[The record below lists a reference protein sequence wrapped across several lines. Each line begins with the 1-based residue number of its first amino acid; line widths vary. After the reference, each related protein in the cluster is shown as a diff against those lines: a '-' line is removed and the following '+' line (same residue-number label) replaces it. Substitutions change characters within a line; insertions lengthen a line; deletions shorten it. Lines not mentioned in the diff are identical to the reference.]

1 MIDLSSDTATK
12 PTQAMRQAMAT
23 AAVGDEQ
30 KREDPTVN
38 RLLDLVAERLGKEA
52 ALFLPS
58 GTMCNAIAVKVHT
71 QPGEAILVDRYSH
84 ILRSESGGPAFLS
97 GVVVDQL
104 PSVDVASR
112 RHRGRFTPEDVVKAI
127 PPDSIYV
134 AAPRLL
140 CVEQT
145 HNFGGGAVWSL
156 TQLQAVCDVAHQQ
169 GLTVHMDGARLFNAV
184 VATGVS
190 AREYAQLCDSVWV
203 DFTKGLGAP
212 LGAVLAGSRSF
223 IESSRRYK
231 HIFGGALRQAGIV
244 AAGCLYALDHHI
256 ERLADDHANAQL
268 LAEGLQSI
276 PGIEVEFPIET
287 NMVFFNPTDGTPTEF
302 LAAIQNYGI
311 RMGTIGDRIRAVT
324 HLDISREDVEKSVE
338 IVQKVINSPR
348 ASEHLN

>member
-23 AAVGDEQ
+23 AVVGDEQ
-30 KREDPTVN
+30 KGEDPTVN
-38 RLLDLVAERLGKEA
+38 CLLERVAARLGKEA
-52 ALFLPS
+52 ALFMPS
-58 GTMCNAIAVKVHT
+58 GTMCNAVAVKAYT

-84 ILRSESGGPAFLS
+84 ILRSESGGAALLS
-97 GVVVDQL
+97 GVIVDQL
-104 PSVDVASR
+104 PSD
-112 RHRGRFTPEDVVKAI
+112 RGRFTPEDVAAAI
-127 PPDSIYV
+127 PPDSVYV

-145 HNFGGGAVWSL
+145 HNFGGGAIWSL
-156 TQLQAVCDVAHQQ
+156 TQLQAVCKVAHQH
-169 GLTVHMDGARLFNAV
+169 GLAVHMDGARLFNAV
-184 VATGVS
+184 VATDVPAS
-190 AREYAQLCDSVWV
+190 EYAQLCDSVWI

-223 IESSRRYK
+223 IESARRYK

-276 PGIEVEFPIET
+276 PGIKVENPVET
-287 NMVFFNPTDGTPTEF
+287 NMIFFNLTDRVSTTEF
-302 LAAIQNYGI
+302 LAAIQNYGV

-324 HLDISREDVEKSVE
+324 HLDVSREDVEKSVE
-338 IVQKVINSPR
+338 IAQKVIKQY
-348 ASEHLN
+348 